1 LGSGGYRIE
10 PDYDPEAT
18 MAEHNAE
25 PAASERDPLDA
36 SAAVE
41 PVTIETLQAQ
51 LEGARVEAD
60 SQRGAADLYRDMLQR
75 SQADYLNYKR
85 RVEAER
91 EGKAVAVRA
100 EAILAFL
107 PIVDDLERAL
117 AHLPAEVKDQGWAQ
131 GFALIERNL
140 ASLFERLSL
149 QRIGAVGDEFDPRV
163 HEAVAYEDSTSQPE
177 GHVTSVMRGGYLLG
191 ERVVRPAQVAVA
203 RAPADRSGPTWPEHQ
218 TGHLHTNGGA
228 DQADL
233 HRPRGIERSS

>member
-1 LGSGGYRIE
+1 
-10 PDYDPEAT
+10 
-18 MAEHNAE
+18 MAEQDAE
-25 PAASERDPLDA
+25 RSASARDPLDA

-51 LEGARVEAD
+51 LDEMRVE
-60 SQRGAADLYRDMLQR
+60 SERQRGASDLYRDMLQR

-91 EGKAVAVRA
+91 EGKSVAVRA

-117 AHLPAEVKDQGWAQ
+117 THLPAEVKDQGWAQ
-131 GFALIERNL
+131 GLALIERNL

-149 QRIGAVGDEFDPRV
+149 QRIGAVGDEFDPKV
-163 HEAVAYEDSTSQPE
+163 HEAVAYEESTSQPE

-191 ERVVRPAQVAVA
+191 DRVVRPAQVAVA
-203 RAPADRSGPTWPEHQ
+203 RAPTELSGQKWPEHQ
-218 TGHLHTNGGA
+218 TGRLHANGGA
-228 DQADL
+228 DQSDL